1 MNATDFTV
9 KIFADGADIA
19 GIRKLAADPLI
30 KGFTTNPTLMRKVG
44 ITDYEAFSKEVLDVI
59 EGHPISFE
67 VFADDDAEIERQAL
81 KIASWGDNVYVKIP
95 VMTTNG
101 VSTPVLA
108 GRLAS
113 QGVQLNVTAMM
124 TVQQVEEVLPSLE
137 GGPASYV
144 SLFAGRVADTGVDP
158 IPMMIEALAIIAHEP
173 QIELIWASPR
183 ELLNIVQA
191 NDIGCDVITVTHDL
205 LGKLSGLGKDLHQF
219 SLETVLMFHGD
230 ANASGF
236 QL

>member
-1 MNATDFTV
+1 MNANDFTV

-44 ITDYEAFSKEVLDVI
+44 ITDYEGFSKEVLDVI
-59 EGHPISFE
+59 EGRPISFE

-81 KIASWGDNVYVKIP
+81 KIASWGENIYVKIP

-101 VSTPVLA
+101 VSTAALA

-113 QGVQLNVTAMM
+113 QGVQLNITAMM

-158 IPMMIEALAIIAHEP
+158 IPMMKEALAIIASEP

-230 ANASGF
+230 ASASGF

>member
-1 MNATDFTV
+1 MNANDFTV

-30 KGFTTNPTLMRKVG
+30 RGFTTNPTLMRKVG

-59 EGHPISFE
+59 EGRPISFE

-101 VSTPVLA
+101 VSTAALA
-108 GRLAS
+108 GHLAS
-113 QGVQLNVTAMM
+113 QGVQLNITAMM

-158 IPMMIEALAIIAHEP
+158 IPMMKEVLSIIAAEP

>member
-1 MNATDFTV
+1 MNANDFTV

-44 ITDYEAFSKEVLDVI
+44 ITDYEGFSKEVLDVI
-59 EGHPISFE
+59 EGRPISFE

-81 KIASWGDNVYVKIP
+81 KIASWGDNIYVKIP

-101 VSTPVLA
+101 VSTAALA

-113 QGVQLNVTAMM
+113 QGVQLNITAMM

-158 IPMMIEALAIIAHEP
+158 IPMMKEVLAIIAGEP

>member
-1 MNATDFTV
+1 MNANDFTV

-44 ITDYEAFSKEVLDVI
+44 ITDYEGFSKEVLDVI
-59 EGHPISFE
+59 EGRPISFE

-81 KIASWGDNVYVKIP
+81 KIASWGENIYVKIP

-101 VSTPVLA
+101 VPTAALA

-113 QGVQLNVTAMM
+113 QGVQLNITAMM

-158 IPMMIEALAIIAHEP
+158 IPMMKEVLAIIASEP

-230 ANASGF
+230 ASASGF

>member
-1 MNATDFTV
+1 MNANDFTV

-59 EGHPISFE
+59 EGRPISFE

-81 KIASWGDNVYVKIP
+81 KIASWGDNIYVKIP

-101 VSTPVLA
+101 VSTAALA

-113 QGVQLNVTAMM
+113 QGVQLNITAMM

-158 IPMMIEALAIIAHEP
+158 IPMMKQVLSIIASEP

>member
-1 MNATDFTV
+1 MNPTDFTV

-44 ITDYEAFSKEVLDVI
+44 ITDYEAFSREVLEVI
-59 EGHPISFE
+59 EGRPISFE
-67 VFADDDAEIERQAL
+67 VFADDDAEIERQAR

-101 VSTPVLA
+101 VSTAALA

-113 QGVQLNVTAMM
+113 QGVQLNITAMM

-158 IPMMIEALAIIAHEP
+158 ISMMKEVLSLIASEP

-191 NDIGCDVITVTHDL
+191 NDVGCDVITVTHDL

-230 ANASGF
+230 ASASGF

>member
-1 MNATDFTV
+1 MNANDFTV

-44 ITDYEAFSKEVLDVI
+44 ITDYEGFSKEVLEVI
-59 EGHPISFE
+59 EGRPISFE
-67 VFADDDAEIERQAL
+67 VFADEDAEIERQAL
-81 KIASWGDNVYVKIP
+81 KIASWGENIYVKIP

-101 VSTPVLA
+101 VSTAALA

-113 QGVQLNVTAMM
+113 QGVQLNITAMM

-158 IPMMIEALAIIAHEP
+158 IPMMKEVLSIIASEP

-230 ANASGF
+230 ASASGF

>member
-9 KIFADGADIA
+9 KVFADGADIA

-59 EGHPISFE
+59 EGRPISFE

-81 KIASWGDNVYVKIP
+81 KIASWGENIYVKIP

-101 VSTPVLA
+101 VSTAPLA

-113 QGVQLNVTAMM
+113 QGVQLNITAMM

-158 IPMMIEALAIIAHEP
+158 IPMMKEVLSIIASEP

>member
-1 MNATDFTV
+1 MNANDFTV

-44 ITDYEAFSKEVLDVI
+44 ITDYEGFSKEVLDVI
-59 EGHPISFE
+59 EGRPISFE
-67 VFADDDAEIERQAL
+67 VFADEDVEIERQAL
-81 KIASWGDNVYVKIP
+81 KIASWGENVYVKIP

-101 VSTPVLA
+101 VSTAALA

-113 QGVQLNVTAMM
+113 QGVQLNITAMM

-158 IPMMIEALAIIAHEP
+158 IPMMKEVLAIIASEP

-230 ANASGF
+230 ASASGF

>member
-1 MNATDFTV
+1 MERVIVSMLPT
-9 KIFADGADIA
+9 
-19 GIRKLAADPLI
+19 AA
-30 KGFTTNPTLMRKVG
+30 
-44 ITDYEAFSKEVLDVI
+44 
-59 EGHPISFE
+59 
-67 VFADDDAEIERQAL
+67 
-81 KIASWGDNVYVKIP
+81 
-95 VMTTNG
+95 
-101 VSTPVLA
+101 LA
-108 GRLAS
+108 GHLAS
-113 QGVQLNVTAMM
+113 QGVQLNITAMM

-158 IPMMIEALAIIAHEP
+158 IPMMKEVLSIIAAEP

>member
-1 MNATDFTV
+1 MNANDFTV

-59 EGHPISFE
+59 EGRPISFE

-81 KIASWGDNVYVKIP
+81 KIASWGENIYVKIP

-101 VSTPVLA
+101 VSTAALA

-113 QGVQLNVTAMM
+113 QGVQLNITAMM

-158 IPMMIEALAIIAHEP
+158 IPMMKEVLSIIASEP

-230 ANASGF
+230 ASASGF

>member
-1 MNATDFTV
+1 MNANDFTV

-44 ITDYEAFSKEVLDVI
+44 ITDYEGFSKEVLDVI
-59 EGHPISFE
+59 EGRPISFE
-67 VFADDDAEIERQAL
+67 VFADEDAEIERQAL
-81 KIASWGDNVYVKIP
+81 KIASWGENVYVKIP

-101 VSTPVLA
+101 VSTSALA

-113 QGVQLNVTAMM
+113 QGVQLNITAMM

-158 IPMMIEALAIIAHEP
+158 IPMMKEVLSIIASEP
-173 QIELIWASPR
+173 QIELIWVSPR

-230 ANASGF
+230 ASASGF